1 MPTGA
6 SNRKVRELIQG
17 LTKETLIPKPSFQ
30 RRLVWSKEDKIRFI
44 ETVLLD
50 LPFPEIYIANDT
62 VDTTTGE
69 GTEILVDGQQRT
81 VTLKDYFDGIAPF
94 DEGKLLTR
102 YSDME
107 EPKQRAFLN
116 YEVAV
121 RHLGD
126 ATKEQ
131 IIEIFRRINATK
143 YALNEMEVN
152 NAIFAGKLKSLSQE
166 IAESGFFEKYRIFRP
181 LQLRRMGDTRYVLG
195 IAITL
200 MSGYFNRDELFEEYL
215 QRYNDEFPD
224 GDFVRDRFFKALSF
238 IDDMELSDRSR
249 AFKQADLY
257 TLIVE
262 VDRALQ
268 DGDSEIDVDAA
279 RDKLQLFYASVDNE
293 TVQTEDVL
301 EYRKAVLQA
310 ANDRTNRRARGRIVG
325 ALLRPKPAKV
335 AVEG

>member
-17 LTKETLIPKPSFQ
+17 LTKETLIPKPDFQ

-50 LPFPEIYIANDT
+50 LPFPEIYIANDK
-62 VDTTTGE
+62 VDTTTGD

-81 VTLKDYFDGIAPF
+81 VTLREYFDGASPF
-94 DEGKLLTR
+94 DEGKFITK
-102 YSDME
+102 YSDLG
-107 EPKQRAFLN
+107 EPDQRLFLN

-126 ATKEQ
+126 ATKDQ
-131 IIEIFRRINATK
+131 IIDIFRRINATK
-143 YALNEMEVN
+143 YALNDMEVN

-166 IAESGFFEKYRIFRP
+166 IAESSFFENHRIFRP

-195 IAITL
+195 IVITL

-215 QRYNDEFPD
+215 ERYNDEFPE
-224 GDFVRDRFFKALSF
+224 GDAVRGRFYDALNF
-238 IDDMELSDRSR
+238 IDEMEFSDRSR

-257 TLIVE
+257 TLIIE
-262 VDRALQ
+262 TDRALQ
-268 DGDSEIDVDAA
+268 QSDSVVDRDAAKDRLQQFYADVDNGEEPN
-279 RDKLQLFYASVDNE
+279 D
-293 TVQTEDVL
+293 DVI
-301 EYRKAVLQA
+301 EYRRAVLQA
-310 ANDRTNRRARGRIVG
+310 ANDRANRRARGRIIG
-325 ALLRPKPAKV
+325 ELILSPSPAS
-335 AVEG
+335 